1 MRPNCDKILELPAVI
16 RMGEKL
22 FKDQF
27 YDDFQPQN
35 NELLSTIR
43 VPKNLLYLTDR
54 LPKPNYD
61 SAERRNHNNRSQNH
75 EDSESRKVR
84 ANNIQANLPEI
95 KKSKHHR
102 NKHKYDTVNANEG
115 PNVA

>member
-1 MRPNCDKILELPAVI
+1 MRPSCDKILEMPAVI

-54 LPKPNYD
+54 LPKPHYD
-61 SAERRNHNNRSQNH
+61 SEVRRNNRSQVTGELDREGN
-75 EDSESRKVR
+75 RTTIKG
-84 ANNIQANLPEI
+84 NLPELS
-95 KKSKHHR
+95 KKSKHQR
-102 NKHKYDTVNANEG
+102 NKHKQ
-115 PNVA
+115 

>member
-61 SAERRNHNNRSQNH
+61 SAERRNHNNRSQNP
-75 EDSESRKVR
+75 
-84 ANNIQANLPEI
+84 QL
-95 KKSKHHR
+95 
-102 NKHKYDTVNANEG
+102 
-115 PNVA
+115 